1 MRRYIQVLLLL
12 TLTLLLFTGCRAY
25 SLTEELPTLIDPQ
38 TQLPTVTA
46 IEVTRTSDG
55 ATVSLTEISEL
66 NTVMLQL
73 DGIRGTKTKEEFSAF
88 TETYPVLYTI
98 TFHKDDT
105 AEPTLYVCG
114 EEEFYHNGY
123 SWLAIRGGV
132 DLWYLDSLFPDAE
145 S

>member
-1 MRRYIQVLLLL
+1 MRRYIQVFLLLLL
-12 TLTLLLFTGCRAY
+12 TLFFTGCRAY

-38 TQLPTVTA
+38 TQLPSVTT
-46 IEVTRTSDG
+46 IEVTRTSDD
-55 ATVSLTEISEL
+55 ATVLLTEIAEQ
-66 NTVMLQL
+66 NTMMLQL
-73 DGIRGTKTKEEFSAF
+73 DGIRGTKTKEEFAAF

-114 EEEFYHNGY
+114 EEEFYYNGHG
-123 SWLAIRGGV
+123 WLVIRGGM
-132 DLWYLDSLFPDAE
+132 DLWYLDSLFPVAE